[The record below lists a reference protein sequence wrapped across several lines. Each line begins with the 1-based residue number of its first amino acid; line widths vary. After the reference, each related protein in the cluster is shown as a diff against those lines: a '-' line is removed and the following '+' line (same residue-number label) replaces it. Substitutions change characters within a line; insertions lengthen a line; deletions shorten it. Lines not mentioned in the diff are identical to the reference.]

1 MHDKNNVHSSNRLPA
16 KPKSM
21 CRYRNGKDPEWR
33 AARQAELD
41 ALSAWMS
48 PFDGKIIHYLL
59 TPTNGLA
66 VEWLDPANDADCEKI
81 EVLIRKNEKS

>member
-1 MHDKNNVHSSNRLPA
+1 MHENSNADSANRRL

-21 CRYRNGKDPEWR
+21 CRFRNDPEWR
-33 AARQAELD
+33 AARQAQLD
-41 ALSAWMS
+41 ALSARMS
-48 PFDGKIIHYLL
+48 PFNGKIIHYLL

-81 EVLIRKNEKS
+81 EVLIRKIEES